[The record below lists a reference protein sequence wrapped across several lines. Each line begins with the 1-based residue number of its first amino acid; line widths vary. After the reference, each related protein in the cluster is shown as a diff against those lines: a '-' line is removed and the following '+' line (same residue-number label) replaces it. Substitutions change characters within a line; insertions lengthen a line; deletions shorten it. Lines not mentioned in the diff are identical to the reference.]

1 MKNSGVEFNKLTK
14 EEKIAAEDIL
24 MTNWIK
30 EIDPEVTLQ
39 DVNSITIFFRDY
51 PYAF

>member
-1 MKNSGVEFNKLTK
+1 VAALISIYRK

-30 EIDPEVTLQ
+30 EIDPEAGLQ
-39 DVNSITIFFRDY
+39 DVNS
-51 PYAF
+51 